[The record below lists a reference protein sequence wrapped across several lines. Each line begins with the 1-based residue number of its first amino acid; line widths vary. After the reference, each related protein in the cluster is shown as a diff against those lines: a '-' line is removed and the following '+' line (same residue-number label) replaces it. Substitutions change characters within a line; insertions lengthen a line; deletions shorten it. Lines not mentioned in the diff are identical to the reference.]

1 MAYGTVEP
9 PKRSNRE
16 TAKQIVG
23 CMAILA
29 VLGASGVALDASF
42 KFLKSDAVSD
52 SYELSSAPPD
62 PIKVVSGR
70 ECATVGANLGPG
82 FKSPGECLAAGRSEC
97 GNIIMWSEAYP
108 SWGCHCC
115 APGKGVGGREN
126 RHWDLY
132 RGIFSPKKRFDEL
145 ETAVH
150 AWASKKAAAKKEYG
164 PISTWDV
171 SAITDMSGLFYD
183 TSFDDDIS
191 DWDVSRVTNMR
202 SMFHGASA
210 FNQPL
215 NAWDV
220 SRVKYMQGMFQI
232 AESFNQPLNDWA
244 VASVRQDEVGMKD
257 MFTEAY
263 EFDQNLGWCV
273 TTRMISSLRDENTFS
288 YTKCHSNLCGVKLR
302 DQGLSDDCA

>member
-1 MAYGTVEP
+1 MHGDLSRARGVGRCARRELQVPQVGRGPTRSGTIWS
-9 PKRSNRE
+9 RRRRGR
-16 TAKQIVG
+16 A
-23 CMAILA
+23 
-29 VLGASGVALDASF
+29 ASTPHAPRRCVLDAAGVPRGGGIRTAPRVRVVDLVDVARRRHPDGPAS
-42 KFLKSDAVSD
+42 SRRRPGGSQVSD

-70 ECATVGANLGPG
+70 ECATVGANLGPD
-82 FKSPGECLAAGRSEC
+82 FTSPGECLAAGRSEC

-171 SAITDMSGLFYD
+171 SAIEEMSGLFSG

-191 DWDVSRVTNMR
+191 DWDARKPRDGFSIVRSTRPRRRRRRRRRSR
-202 SMFHGASA
+202 A
-210 FNQPL
+210 
-215 NAWDV
+215 
-220 SRVKYMQGMFQI
+220 
-232 AESFNQPLNDWA
+232 
-244 VASVRQDEVGMKD
+244 
-257 MFTEAY
+257 
-263 EFDQNLGWCV
+263 
-273 TTRMISSLRDENTFS
+273 
-288 YTKCHSNLCGVKLR
+288 
-302 DQGLSDDCA
+302 